1 MMSSTNILRAIIISI
16 FFQSINGLIIGECK
30 EPNEWKTWLNV
41 HRPTAIGEFELVPHY
56 QKIFAGQPFICS
68 KPTGLEVKTINDLEP
83 STTGDTFRFTFN
95 EDYNRSLPLYINSNG
110 SFTFH
115 YAVWPYI
122 CLFTIVA
129 LVWLSLYL
137 STIYARRHL
146 AKHGR
151 YRLSSIC
158 QTQDSTMG
166 GEYETSRVLST
177 INV

>member
-1 MMSSTNILRAIIISI
+1 MTVFNLTTDSNNIILPL
-16 FFQSINGLIIGECK
+16 NHVLI
-30 EPNEWKTWLNV
+30 
-41 HRPTAIGEFELVPHY
+41 
-56 QKIFAGQPFICS
+56 
-68 KPTGLEVKTINDLEP
+68 
-83 STTGDTFRFTFN
+83 
-95 EDYNRSLPLYINSNG
+95 DYNRSLPLYINSNG

-129 LVWLSLYL
+129 VVWLSLYL